1 MIGQLFRRR
10 PAATKIEGHVPA
22 GQRIYAIGDVHGRLD
37 LLDPLLESIQADDRR
52 RGPAQSRIIF
62 LGDLIDRGPSSAQVV
77 ARSMEVAA
85 GPWNCQFLLG
95 NHEEVFLQ
103 ALSGDLKA
111 LSFFIRIGGRETV
124 LSYGISEAE
133 YRDSDYPELYAL
145 LVERVPASHI
155 QFLQGFEDMIVVG
168 DFAFVHAGVKPGE
181 ALADQRT
188 SDLRWIR
195 REFLDHDDGFEK
207 IIVHGHTIT
216 EDVEVRS
223 HRIGLDTG
231 AYSSG
236 KLTAMGFEAGDRW
249 VLDTAG

>member
-10 PAATKIEGHVPA
+10 PTPSRLEGRIPA
-22 GQRIYAIGDVHGRLD
+22 GQRVYAIGDVHGRLD
-37 LLDPLLESIQADDRR
+37 LLNALLGSIHVDDAQ

-77 ARSMEVAA
+77 DRAIEVAA
-85 GPWNCQFLLG
+85 GPQDCQFLLG

-111 LSFFIRIGGRETV
+111 LAFFIRIGGRETI
-124 LSYGISEAE
+124 LSYGISEQE
-133 YRDSDYPELYAL
+133 YRDCDYPELHRL
-145 LVERVPASHI
+145 LTERVPLSHI
-155 QFLQGFEDMIVVG
+155 RFLEGFEDLIVAG
-168 DFAFVHAGVKPGE
+168 DFAFVHAGVKPGQ

-195 REFLDHDDGFEK
+195 REFLDHGERFEK

-216 EDVEVRS
+216 EEVEVRP

-236 KLTAMGFEAGDRW
+236 KLTAMGFEGGERW
-249 VLDTAG
+249 VLDTAS